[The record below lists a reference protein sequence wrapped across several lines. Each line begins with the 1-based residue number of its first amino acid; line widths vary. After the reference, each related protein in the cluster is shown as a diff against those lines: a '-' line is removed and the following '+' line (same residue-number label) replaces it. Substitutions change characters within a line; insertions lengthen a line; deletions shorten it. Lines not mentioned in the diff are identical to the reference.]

1 MRIDRRAPRLLIAS
15 STEGLEHA
23 GALKRLLEPKLD
35 TKIWDEGFFNAGE
48 FALES
53 LEEHSRD
60 YDGALV
66 IATADD
72 RVASRSSESAAP
84 RDNLIFEFGLFVAVF
99 GRRRALLLVEER
111 EMGVTIPSD
120 INGLTYLPFTR
131 TDPVEDGLK
140 VAADALRRRAAQWQE
155 GPLDQ
160 EQQHLVESLLGLSI
174 PELQD
179 RGEITSDLGLHVY
192 LADKRADPEQL
203 IRVARARLRPKS
215 SKARP
220 FLYGEGVVGTCWSR
234 QEVVF
239 ADFSQGPLH
248 DADRKIWDALPAD
261 EKLGM
266 DWELL
271 EASRKRYSGI
281 AAVPVTSFRDETGF
295 VGCVACNVGKSS
307 PSGVLEEEAVER
319 VLYFVAETMRV
330 VLGH

>member
-1 MRIDRRAPRLLIAS
+1 MSIDRRAPRLLIAS
-15 STEGLEHA
+15 TREGLNHA
-23 GALKRLLEPKLD
+23 GALKALLSPKLD
-35 TKIWDEGFFNAGE
+35 TTVWNEGFFSAGE

-72 RVASRSSESAAP
+72 RVISRSGESAAP

-99 GRRRALLLVEER
+99 GRRRALLLVEEHAD
-111 EMGVTIPSD
+111 GVKVPSD

-131 TDPVEDGLK
+131 TQPIEDGLK
-140 VAADALRRRAAQWQE
+140 VAGDVLRTRATQWQE

-160 EQQHLVESLLGLSI
+160 EQQHLVENLLGLSI

-179 RGEITSDLGLHVY
+179 RGKIPSDLGLHVY
-192 LADKRADPEQL
+192 LVDKRADPEQL
-203 IRVARARLRPKS
+203 VRVARARLRPKS

-220 FLYGEGVVGTCWSR
+220 FLYGEGIVGTCWSR
-234 QEVVF
+234 QEAVF
-239 ADFSQGPLH
+239 ANFSQGALQT
-248 DADRKIWDALPAD
+248 ADRKAWEALPA
-261 EKLGM
+261 EERFGM

-307 PSGVLEEEAVER
+307 PPGVLEEDAVER
-319 VLYFVAETMRV
+319 VLYFFAETLRV